1 MGDAQFIPALVQL
14 ASNAT
19 QLQAAQDV
27 AAQRLFDY
35 DSERFPTD
43 ACAITLSVL
52 LQDAGINVQNTFM
65 AIDLGNV
72 LKQRGWQVIAVGG
85 QKQGDVGSAC
95 GTQPQH
101 GVDHI
106 YLVLQAVDANNM
118 VVADNQAPRPHART
132 VSGHDDI
139 SPTTFFLRASA

>member
-1 MGDAQFIPALVQL
+1 MGDAQFIPALVQF

-27 AAQRLFDY
+27 AAKRLFAY
-35 DSERFPTD
+35 DSEKFPTD

-52 LQDAGINVQNTFM
+52 LQDAGINVQDTFM

-72 LKQRGWQVIAVGG
+72 LMQRGWQVIEIGE
-85 QKQGDVGSAC
+85 QEQGDVGSTC
-95 GTQPQH
+95 GTQPEH

-106 YLVLQAVDANNM
+106 YLVLQAVDANDM
-118 VVADNQAPRPHART
+118 VVADNQEPQPHPRT

-139 SPTTFFLRASA
+139 SPTRFFLRASA